1 MKSCPVARAPGLLDV
16 QNVCILR
23 LQANLII
30 AVTGLRKILKRA
42 TAIPK
47 QFLIILL
54 ALENY

>member
-16 QNVCILR
+16 QNVRILR

-30 AVTGLRKILKRA
+30 AVIGLRKILKRA
-42 TAIPK
+42 IAIPK